1 MNASITQDS
10 SQQRSIWWM
19 ALLFGVA
26 TLAVGVFFVFDS
38 GNSLETF
45 TVILGIVLLID
56 AAIAIIASIVGS
68 GEGRGALALIAV
80 LTAIAGLI
88 LVEHPFGT
96 LAVFILIV
104 GIWLVIAGIAR
115 LISAFSSKAGRASNL
130 AVSAVDLIA
139 GIVILVWP
147 GLGLTTF
154 AVILGIVL
162 ILRGI
167 MLIAL
172 GYELRSLGK
181 ASAAA

>member
-10 SQQRSIWWM
+10 LQQRSIWWM
-19 ALLFGVA
+19 ALLFGIA
-26 TLAVGVFFVFDS
+26 TLAVGIFFVFDS
-38 GNSLETF
+38 GNSLQTF

-115 LISAFSSKAGRASNL
+115 LISAFSSKEGRAGNF

-181 ASAAA
+181 ASAAV